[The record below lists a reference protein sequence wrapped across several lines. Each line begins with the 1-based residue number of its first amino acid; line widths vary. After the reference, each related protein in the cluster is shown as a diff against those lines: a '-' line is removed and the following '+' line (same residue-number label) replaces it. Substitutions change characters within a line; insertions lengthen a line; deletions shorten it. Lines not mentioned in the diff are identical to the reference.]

1 MLEEELEDKWVKLSD
16 GGRTAVGGTWKP
28 EAEPSEGGVFFME
41 GTLA

>member
-16 GGRTAVGGTWKP
+16 GGRTAVQTA